1 MQGVRNPAVT
11 IEDLDLAFFGDHPDV
26 PAYEEHPDDV
36 NEDLTEGILAHV
48 GWVMTLTEWPE
59 IDEAKEKTSEL
70 RSDRPVLS
78 SLSPEELVDRARFL
92 QPFLIETYNTHCVAA
107 SSSGIAPGLLAA
119 VSEAIGD
126 STIPMRCLTGLGDV
140 DSAAPS
146 YFLWDLSRRVKSS
159 EELTAAFDEGID
171 GLLERLSSSDTEEA
185 EEFLSSWS
193 DFIFEFGCR
202 GPNEYEIFSDTWETR
217 PAIALALLDRIRLQ
231 SDDEDPAGRHK
242 VIAESRISTINE
254 VREKLASLGNEEL
267 TGTFEASLN
276 AGNIMVFQERTKTN
290 YIRVVNEI
298 RVVFEELGKRAV
310 LEGSLGD
317 HKHIYMLKDDELE
330 TFVAD
335 RGAMQS
341 TLETRYADY
350 LELQELEPPFFIKD
364 GVVPP
369 LSSYKRLGSSG
380 VSEAESGD
388 VLVGVAGSPGVVQ
401 GTARVILDPTEPG
414 DLEPGEILIAP
425 LTDPSWTPL
434 FMAAS
439 AVVVNVGGQ
448 RSHAVVVSRELG
460 LPCVASVTD
469 ATLRIPNGA
478 QIEVNGTTGEV
489 TLV

>member
-1 MQGVRNPAVT
+1 
-11 IEDLDLAFFGDHPDV
+11 
-26 PAYEEHPDDV
+26 
-36 NEDLTEGILAHV
+36 
-48 GWVMTLTEWPE
+48 
-59 IDEAKEKTSEL
+59 
-70 RSDRPVLS
+70 
-78 SLSPEELVDRARFL
+78 
-92 QPFLIETYNTHCVAA
+92 
-107 SSSGIAPGLLAA
+107 
-119 VSEAIGD
+119 
-126 STIPMRCLTGLGDV
+126 
-140 DSAAPS
+140 
-146 YFLWDLSRRVKSS
+146 
-159 EELTAAFDEGID
+159 
-171 GLLERLSSSDTEEA
+171 
-185 EEFLSSWS
+185 
-193 DFIFEFGCR
+193 
-202 GPNEYEIFSDTWETR
+202 
-217 PAIALALLDRIRLQ
+217 
-231 SDDEDPAGRHK
+231 
-242 VIAESRISTINE
+242 
-254 VREKLASLGNEEL
+254 
-267 TGTFEASLN
+267 
-276 AGNIMVFQERTKTN
+276 
-290 YIRVVNEI
+290 
-298 RVVFEELGKRAV
+298 
-310 LEGSLGD
+310 
-317 HKHIYMLKDDELE
+317 MLKDDELE

-335 RGAMQS
+335 RAAMRS

-350 LELQELEPPFFIKD
+350 LELQDLEPPFFIKD

-369 LSSYKRLGSSG
+369 LSSYKRLGSAG

>member
-1 MQGVRNPAVT
+1 M
-11 IEDLDLAFFGDHPDV
+11 
-26 PAYEEHPDDV
+26 
-36 NEDLTEGILAHV
+36 
-48 GWVMTLTEWPE
+48 
-59 IDEAKEKTSEL
+59 
-70 RSDRPVLS
+70 
-78 SLSPEELVDRARFL
+78 
-92 QPFLIETYNTHCVAA
+92 
-107 SSSGIAPGLLAA
+107 
-119 VSEAIGD
+119 
-126 STIPMRCLTGLGDV
+126 
-140 DSAAPS
+140 
-146 YFLWDLSRRVKSS
+146 
-159 EELTAAFDEGID
+159 
-171 GLLERLSSSDTEEA
+171 
-185 EEFLSSWS
+185 
-193 DFIFEFGCR
+193 
-202 GPNEYEIFSDTWETR
+202 
-217 PAIALALLDRIRLQ
+217 Q

-242 VIAESRISTINE
+242 DIAESRISTISE
-254 VREKLASLGNEEL
+254 VREKLAALGNEEL
-267 TGTFEASLN
+267 AGTFEASLN

-335 RGAMQS
+335 RAAMRS

-350 LELQELEPPFFIKD
+350 LELQDLEPPFFIKD

-369 LSSYKRLGSSG
+369 LSSYKRLGSAG